1 MSDTIRYSRMTDFM
15 QLLHMMLAEPSGVS
29 LNDICVEFNV
39 SRRTAERMRDAIC
52 NEFPQV
58 DVVSE
63 GGKIKRLGFIN
74 YSMREI
80 VSFTDAEIFAIQSLK
95 SHPELNSI
103 LYKMKVLRKRISKT
117 NCCFELIHEL
127 FELWYHLFFVLYSK
141 LRYFRLLNLLA
152 AFHKTF

>member
-63 GGKIKRLGFIN
+63 GGKVKRWGFVN

-103 LYKMKVLRKRISKT
+103 LYKMKVLRKLK
-117 NCCFELIHEL
+117 E
-127 FELWYHLFFVLYSK
+127 
-141 LRYFRLLNLLA
+141 
-152 AFHKTF
+152 

>member
-52 NEFPQV
+52 NEFPQI

-63 GGKIKRLGFIN
+63 GCKVKRWGFVN

-103 LYKMKVLRKRISKT
+103 LYKMKVLRKLK
-117 NCCFELIHEL
+117 E
-127 FELWYHLFFVLYSK
+127 
-141 LRYFRLLNLLA
+141 
-152 AFHKTF
+152 